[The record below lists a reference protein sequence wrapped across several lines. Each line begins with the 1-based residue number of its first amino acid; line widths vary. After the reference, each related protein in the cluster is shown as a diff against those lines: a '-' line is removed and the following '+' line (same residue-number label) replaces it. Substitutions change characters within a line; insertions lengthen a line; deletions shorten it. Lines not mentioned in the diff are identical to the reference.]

1 MQAAEHQLYTRP
13 VERCGDE
20 RINDETSQ
28 RALQFTT
35 APIRN
40 LFEVP
45 AEPRSNKDS
54 PELLEGKGKDVRPGG
69 RVVLIL
75 LIDREGVLEWNLEVG
90 GR

>member
-1 MQAAEHQLYTRP
+1 MMRRP
-13 VERCGDE
+13 NVRSSS
-20 RINDETSQ
+20 RL
-28 RALQFTT
+28 RQFEICSRFRQNRD
-35 APIRN
+35 P
-40 LFEVP
+40 
-45 AEPRSNKDS
+45 NKDS